1 MHVDESM
8 VTAAGSAIKIMLSV
22 RISDALRKRLKVAA
36 AERRQPMG
44 EIVEEA
50 IERHLEAL

>member
-1 MHVDESM
+1 MHGDEST
-8 VTAAGSAIKIMLSV
+8 VTAVPAIKIMLSV
-22 RISDALRKRLKVAA
+22 RISDELRQRLKVAA

-50 IERHLEAL
+50 IERHLATL